1 VERKRR
7 AVENLAAG
15 WKIRVILSIFLLL
28 VSLRL
33 RADPNRCEICGGRFG
48 DTIYT
53 KTDSITHE
61 KKYMCYACASWPDDC
76 YICGLPARQNSL
88 ELPDGRFLCARDS
101 KAVVLDDRKALR
113 ICNEAREALD
123 RLLARFTTFP
133 GTNVDVEIVDRVNL
147 MELFKVPG
155 NDFACPNVLGYT
167 QFTTN
172 EDNLEIT
179 ISLMS
184 GLLPA
189 EFKSTV
195 AHEYTHCWVFEN
207 VSPKRRKALNRSAEE
222 GFCELISYL
231 LMDAQREEGQKRVIL
246 GNAYS
251 RGQIQ
256 MFIEAEK
263 RYGLDDVLEWMK
275 HGVDAQ
281 LKDPAKVRDLETPRL
296 ERPAPATNAAVYV
309 YEPPPAPDTLILR
322 SVSWIRN
329 QPLAVINDRTLG
341 VGESAKVRLGKT
353 NVLVRCLA
361 ITNDSARIQLVGS
374 GEEQKLFL
382 KTNAR

>member
-1 VERKRR
+1 
-7 AVENLAAG
+7 
-15 WKIRVILSIFLLL
+15 
-28 VSLRL
+28 
-33 RADPNRCEICGGRFG
+33 
-48 DTIYT
+48 
-53 KTDSITHE
+53 
-61 KKYMCYACASWPDDC
+61 
-76 YICGLPARQNSL
+76 
-88 ELPDGRFLCARDS
+88 
-101 KAVVLDDRKALR
+101 
-113 ICNEAREALD
+113 
-123 RLLARFTTFP
+123 
-133 GTNVDVEIVDRVNL
+133 
-147 MELFKVPG
+147 
-155 NDFACPNVLGYT
+155 
-167 QFTTN
+167 
-172 EDNLEIT
+172 
-179 ISLMS
+179 
-184 GLLPA
+184 
-189 EFKSTV
+189 
-195 AHEYTHCWVFEN
+195 
-207 VSPKRRKALNRSAEE
+207 
-222 GFCELISYL
+222 
-231 LMDAQREEGQKRVIL
+231 MDAQREEGQKRVIL